1 MLRLTRTAIGLLTA
15 QYRSVLKKCWAINV
29 GVFGLMG
36 KAATGVAGGA
46 VNAISG
52 ALTAF
57 GVNVVDVLAMMR
69 SLDGMLGIQRH
80 PDVEHR
86 GTEGSSDALGI
97 TSFLQN
103 DWILRFVN
111 TPLRMT
117 GKGAT
122 LPAAVVVATVVATTI
137 LPSDAY
143 AGYGIA
149 VEGEL
154 DGYDEASIYSYYY
167 AKYRRSNGRSNFLDV
182 QTSDGAYFDLETFL
196 VDLSEG
202 RLFVHGAITTH
213 DIRTGAVTSN
223 EIARDTI
230 TTTEIANGA
239 VTDAKIASGI
249 TASKITQNASYLF
262 VNATEK
268 AIWNGYSTTIAGKA
282 DKATTLS
289 GYGITDAYT
298 KTQVDNLISGSGS
311 GSSYSAGTG
320 IRISLADKVIS
331 LDSDYLD
338 NNYYRKN
345 KKSGILNGFEEWKK
359 DDI

>member
-202 RLFVHGAITTH
+202 RLFVSGAITTH
-213 DIRTGAVTSN
+213 DIRTGAVTSV
-223 EIARDTI
+223 EIASNTI
-230 TTTEIANGA
+230 TSNEIANGA
-239 VTDAKIASGI
+239 ITDAKIASGI

>member
-1 MLRLTRTAIGLLTA
+1 MLRLTRTAIGLLTR

-29 GVFGLMG
+29 GAWLFGAIGKTATTLLSQTLRGTLKMSDTEIFKVLDGLSEKRVFKTKLITSTAIGLM
-36 KAATGVAGGA
+36 
-46 VNAISG
+46 
-52 ALTAF
+52 
-57 GVNVVDVLAMMR
+57 
-69 SLDGMLGIQRH
+69 
-80 PDVEHR
+80 
-86 GTEGSSDALGI
+86 
-97 TSFLQN
+97 
-103 DWILRFVN
+103 
-111 TPLRMT
+111 
-117 GKGAT
+117 
-122 LPAAVVVATVVATTI
+122 VATMAM
-137 LPSDAY
+137 PSDAY

-154 DGYDEASIYSYYY
+154 DGYAENSIYSYYY
-167 AKYRRSNGRSNFLDV
+167 AKYTRSSGRSNFIDV
-182 QTSDGAYFDLETFL
+182 QTSAGNYFDLETFL

-202 RLFVHGAITTH
+202 RLFVSGAITTH
-213 DIRTGAVTSN
+213 DIRTGAVTSV
-223 EIARDTI
+223 EIASNTI
-230 TTTEIANGA
+230 TSNEIANGA
-239 VTDAKIASGI
+239 ITDAKIASGI

-320 IRISLADKVIS
+320 ISLEDKVIS